1 MEPLGTDAISFYCK
15 STWPIQEIVET
26 AKIMNSQVNNNI
38 SALMINKGMKDI
50 RLNKKTLRFIFRGKV
65 VILIN
70 RAQYP

>member
-1 MEPLGTDAISFYCK
+1 M
-15 STWPIQEIVET
+15 